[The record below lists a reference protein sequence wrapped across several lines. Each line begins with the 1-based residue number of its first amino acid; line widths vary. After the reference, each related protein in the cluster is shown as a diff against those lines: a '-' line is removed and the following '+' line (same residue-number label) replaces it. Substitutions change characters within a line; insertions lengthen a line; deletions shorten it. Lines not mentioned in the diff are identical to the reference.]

1 MVFLLQVQEAM
12 QQLVQNPV
20 LLSNPECLG
29 RLLES
34 LVTKSAERLS
44 GPDRLALL
52 DGAALGLEPS
62 ATQRPSEGG
71 PGSGADERGPEA
83 AEEDKKKEA
92 YKQYWSKFKRTTHPS
107 TLTISSSSTQLYEAE
122 PALNPKDPANLP
134 DNQLGDPTLYTP
146 SVAPTD
152 RAQSSASLDP
162 AEETQVAPSSLPAVF
177 TESLI
182 PVSVKPDAAVDEASK
197 RLDEVF
203 ELPDSVL
210 QGRLQAAKEHP
221 LLQEF
226 VETECA
232 TNAEEAKAMMAQFG
246 NIEAVAAEELWA
258 FEEWLLKRNVPTPVE
273 PPMPVEPAAPAAVE
287 TAAPSA
293 EELGPVATVLTAPPV
308 RYVEGELPTM
318 HELAGGVVPTPHTMF
333 FPQAEPPVAA
343 TAAAEDFAQMVEKA
357 LDEPAPVRP
366 TPEDVAAAL
375 MRKTTVDLIT
385 ATSSTPVIPPP
396 DPNSGTA
403 ELSVVA
409 PPAPSPSPSTS
420 VVMNLGGVMQDV
432 IVPLTPEAA
441 IAAGLTLSAGVLPPP
456 PLAPQPESK
465 GQPGSNGPAPQEP
478 PPASGQ
484 AGEPADGEKGGNAC
498 RNAYMRMYRSIMSP
512 STCICV
518 CASNI

>member
-318 HELAGGVVPTPHTMF
+318 HELAGFVVPTPHTMF
-333 FPQAEPPVAA
+333 FPQALTRVPTPMQAPA
-343 TAAAEDFAQMVEKA
+343 TQPAQMQPKA
-357 LDEPAPVRP
+357 SPVQPAQQAQSLGTPFPHRLRASSDITLQDE
-366 TPEDVAAAL
+366 AAL
-375 MRKTTVDLIT
+375 SRG
-385 ATSSTPVIPPP
+385 STMVYE
-396 DPNSGTA
+396 TQ
-403 ELSVVA
+403 
-409 PPAPSPSPSTS
+409 PSTGMARPVPTVPEEWPDS
-420 VVMNLGGVMQDV
+420 QPDTFMDRPDELPTLQADWENWQDSQQ
-432 IVPLTPEAA
+432 PSSQLP
-441 IAAGLTLSAGVLPPP
+441 VL
-456 PLAPQPESK
+456 
-465 GQPGSNGPAPQEP
+465 
-478 PPASGQ
+478 
-484 AGEPADGEKGGNAC
+484 
-498 RNAYMRMYRSIMSP
+498 
-512 STCICV
+512 
-518 CASNI
+518 